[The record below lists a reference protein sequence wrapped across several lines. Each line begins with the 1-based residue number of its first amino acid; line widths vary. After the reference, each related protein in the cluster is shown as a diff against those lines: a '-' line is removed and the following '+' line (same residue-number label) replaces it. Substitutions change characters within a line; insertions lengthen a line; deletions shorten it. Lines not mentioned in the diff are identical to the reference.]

1 MKIFALTFCV
11 VAIIAAS
18 AYGQERRVQLNL
30 TRILQSGDTLGGEW
44 YDCEDNDP
52 AIISK
57 ELNSESFQK
66 VCDLYLSSK
75 SGSNKR
81 VFDVDVRTDIWQHA
95 FWIEC
100 SEPIRSIRSVLRRY
114 LLLRGA
120 GFESEWITEY
130 LIRIRYIE
138 TSNSTSDTGLI
149 ETIVGKGCLR
159 KLSLQQ
165 RDDISRATGLCPDGY
180 MIRNKHFV
188 WILNER
194 GKCLH
199 RFDAQLLEV
208 KGLASTVAEA
218 WASWRED
225 SKLSEGSFIVEVVSK
240 KHNVFINLFLVIPDI
255 GFIGDSLEVY

>member
-1 MKIFALTFCV
+1 MKFFALTFCA

-18 AYGQERRVQLNL
+18 TYGQERRVQLNL

-120 GFESEWITEY
+120 GFESKWITEY
-130 LIRIRYIE
+130 LIRLRNIE

-159 KLSLQQ
+159 KLRPFLESFFVY
-165 RDDISRATGLCPDGY
+165 GLCVRQTD
-180 MIRNKHFV
+180 R
-188 WILNER
+188 
-194 GKCLH
+194 
-199 RFDAQLLEV
+199 
-208 KGLASTVAEA
+208 TT
-218 WASWRED
+218 
-225 SKLSEGSFIVEVVSK
+225 
-240 KHNVFINLFLVIPDI
+240 
-255 GFIGDSLEVY
+255 